1 MRLTSID
8 LAGFGCLRD
17 FQVDFATGLNV
28 FHGLNEAG
36 KSTLQQGISALLYGF
51 YDADRARHE
60 ETSRHERFR
69 PWDGGV
75 YRGSLQYE
83 MNDGRRFEVRRDYA
97 TADVPTQLIDLV
109 TGEDVAPQFGKGRH
123 GNIPFARR
131 HLGMSRT
138 VFQSCAF
145 ISQGEIF
152 HVAENGPKEIADAVA
167 ALADNAGR
175 DVSAARALERL
186 KSAIS
191 RIGSD
196 RARTAELP
204 KAREELSRVTGEIEA
219 IDASRRS
226 LAARASELDRLES
239 RLSDLTKRV
248 QQTEYAFMSARVGE
262 ISERL
267 QALRSARESLAKATA
282 AQIDLRPYS
291 QFPVAQRDDLLALR
305 AKRESAQK
313 SIASTQEALS
323 APEIG
328 ISQAERAEFETLR
341 TTVGDLGGDRLRS
354 LEAIAFAREQG
365 WLSRAIDRVV
375 RQVSRVA
382 RSAWRWV
389 FRRPNVAESDSA
401 GPELNVSRD
410 DAISL
415 LERHRRYLT
424 LAPAIERLSQ
434 LQRRMDSDEGDLASS
449 EARLVALL
457 EDAGVYRE
465 ADIEGSSD
473 TFLAACKKR
482 EDYERA
488 DAASAEAER
497 RVEIICRGQTDEA
510 LAADLDA
517 CRRRADEISAGLGP
531 SSSIDERPSGELAR
545 ELDGVRLERAELE
558 LQVERLREEVRLT
571 MSQHRS
577 RAEVEED
584 TGHWE
589 ARVEE
594 LERAREALRTAAQT
608 IDEAMVAV
616 YRDFA
621 PAVNTF
627 LSEGIERVTDGR
639 YSRAHVDPATL
650 SISLLV
656 PETGQ
661 VITDPPVSHGTRTL
675 AYILMRIGL
684 AQHMSSVGEP
694 VPLVLDDPF
703 VDVDEERLPKILD
716 YLVELSDRIQVLIF
730 TKDRAVLDWFDG
742 RLLGD
747 GHRVH
752 LLSSRQ
758 TAAAL

>member
-1 MRLTSID
+1 MRLISID

-17 FQVDFATGLNV
+17 FRVDLATGLNV
-28 FHGLNEAG
+28 FHGLNESG

-83 MNDGRRFEVRRDYA
+83 MNDGQRFEIRRDYA

-109 TGEDVAPQFGKGRH
+109 TGEDVASQFGRSRH

-145 ISQGEIF
+145 ISQGEVF
-152 HVAENGPKEIADAVA
+152 HIAENGPKEIADAIA

-175 DVSAARALERL
+175 DVSAAGAIDRL
-186 KSAIS
+186 KSAIL

-204 KAREELSRVTGEIEA
+204 KAREELVRVTCELDA
-219 IDASRRS
+219 IDTSRRS
-226 LAARASELDRLES
+226 LAARASGLDRLQHQLEGMT
-239 RLSDLTKRV
+239 RRV
-248 QQTEYAFMSARVGE
+248 HQTEYAFMIARVGE
-262 ISERL
+262 LSDRL
-267 QALRSARESLAKATA
+267 QSLRSARESLAKATEE
-282 AQIDLRPYS
+282 QTDLRSYS
-291 QFPVAQRDDLLALR
+291 QFPAGQRDELLALR
-305 AKRESAQK
+305 AKRESTLK
-313 SIASTQEALS
+313 SISSTRESLS
-323 APEIG
+323 AAETA
-328 ISQAERAEFETLR
+328 ISRAERAEFETLR
-341 TTVGDLGGDRLRS
+341 TTVGALGGDRLRS
-354 LEAIAFAREQG
+354 LEAIAYAREER
-365 WLSRAIDRVV
+365 WLSRALQRIVG
-375 RQVSRVA
+375 QVSRVA

-389 FRRPNVAESDSA
+389 LRRPNVAEPDEA
-401 GPELNVSRD
+401 ALQLNVSRD
-410 DAISL
+410 DACSL
-415 LERHRRYLT
+415 LERHRLYLT

-434 LQRRMDSDEGDLASS
+434 LQRRMDSDEGDLAST

-465 ADIEGSSD
+465 ADIEESFD
-473 TFLAACKKR
+473 AFLVACGKR
-482 EDYERA
+482 EKYERA
-488 DAASAEAER
+488 HAAAAEAAR
-497 RVEIICRGQTDEA
+497 RVDILLQGQTDEA
-510 LAADLDA
+510 LAADLNL
-517 CRRRADEISAGLGP
+517 CRRRADEVAADLGP
-531 SSSIDERPSGELAR
+531 GPSRDDRPSGELGR
-545 ELDGVRLERAELE
+545 ELDGLREQRAELE
-558 LQVERLREEVRLT
+558 LEAERLREEVRLT

-577 RAEVEED
+577 RAEVEEEA
-584 TGHWE
+584 GHWE
-589 ARVEE
+589 ARVIE
-594 LERAREALRTAAQT
+594 LERAREALRIAAQT
-608 IDEAMVAV
+608 IDDAMVAV

-675 AYILMRIGL
+675 AYVLMRIGL

-703 VDVDEERLPKILD
+703 VDVDDERLPKILD
-716 YLVELSDRIQVLIF
+716 YLVELSERIQVLMF
-730 TKDRAVLDWFDG
+730 TKDRAVLDWFEG
-742 RLLGD
+742 RLFED
-747 GHRVH
+747 HHRVH
-752 LLSSRQ
+752 FLSPRLAA
-758 TAAAL
+758 TAL